1 MGSDHRYGVVSR
13 SGKGTRD
20 RITNRY
26 GVVIEGLA
34 NRYGKEKKERKE
46 VIDEGRR
53 RFNNYYR

>member
-46 VIDEGRR
+46 VID
-53 RFNNYYR
+53 